1 MRIEV
6 QVKTRSKKEIVEK
19 KTDISFVVRVN
30 TPPIDGKANKR
41 VVELLA
47 SYLGVPKSSIELVR
61 GHKSKLKVFEV
72 IS

>member
-6 QVKTRSKKEIVEK
+6 QVKTRSKKEAVEK
-19 KTDISFVVRVN
+19 LSSTSFVVRVN

-47 SYLGVPKSSIELVR
+47 NDLGVPKTSIVLVR

-72 IS
+72 MD

>member
-6 QVKTRSKKEIVEK
+6 QVKTRSKKEAVEK
-19 KTDISFVVRVN
+19 LSQNTFVVRVN

-47 SYLGVPKSSIELVR
+47 NDLGVPKTSIVLVR

-72 IS
+72 IG

>member
-6 QVKTRSKKEIVEK
+6 QVKTRSKKEAVEK
-19 KTDISFVVRVN
+19 LSSASFVVRVN

-47 SYLGVPKSSIELVR
+47 NDLGVPKTSIVLVR

-72 IS
+72 ID